1 VALLSQAWRDTA
13 WAMSQENVELVK
25 RSVEAY
31 WRGDVEGFVKDVAD
45 DAELDLS
52 RARGPYRGVHRGREG
67 ARGLFTDFW
76 EAWESMTP
84 LSTEYIEVGDKVV
97 FATRMR
103 FHGRD
108 GVAVGG
114 GGMGAVY
121 TLREGKI
128 VRYQLFQS
136 KAEALEAAGL
146 SE

>member
-1 VALLSQAWRDTA
+1 
-13 WAMSQENVELVK
+13 MSQENVELVK
-25 RSVEAY
+25 RSVEAFN
-31 WRGDVEGFVKDVAD
+31 RGDIDAFLKDMAD

-67 ARGLFTDFW
+67 ARELFADFW
-76 EAWESMTP
+76 EAWASITP

-97 FATRMR
+97 LAARMR

-108 GVAVGG
+108 GVEVGG

-121 TLREGKI
+121 TLCDGKI

-136 KAEALEAAGL
+136 KADALEAAGL
-146 SE
+146 SD